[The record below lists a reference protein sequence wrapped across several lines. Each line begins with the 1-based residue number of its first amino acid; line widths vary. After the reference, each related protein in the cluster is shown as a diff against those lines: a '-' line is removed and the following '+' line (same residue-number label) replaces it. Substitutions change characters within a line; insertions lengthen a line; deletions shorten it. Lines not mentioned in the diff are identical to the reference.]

1 MARLPLEPNLYDD
14 YFLFLLCIDRGYSF
28 AAIFSQCYRFSV
40 FLVAVKYGNDKET
53 STVCPDIHK
62 MNSLTY
68 SGMNHQIADVRGD
81 GVFIGGRR
89 GFKKFRVQYF
99 GLLRKNIVVFNQ
111 QVDVT
116 GYYYNSPSMETDMVP
131 EIPASEHLNVS
142 QGKKSYVKIPRKLN
156 TSIAYLFALIKP
168 CGVHGDGDK
177 EYGQFPEDPDSV
189 DLKNERRNDEFSRPL
204 LSPVCRC
211 LFVCWE
217 EDILADVILS
227 HELEIVLVLL
237 PWKLITGGHKSLPAL
252 LIVQVKKHYLG
263 AMLIDLSRLEPQK

>member
-177 EYGQFPEDPDSV
+177 EYGQFPED
-189 DLKNERRNDEFSRPL
+189 
-204 LSPVCRC
+204 
-211 LFVCWE
+211 
-217 EDILADVILS
+217 VILS